1 MGKLFNKNVEEMT
14 REESHLLIAYQ
25 MFEQIRGQT
34 VGEIKRAREFI
45 ADVRI
50 EVFN

>member
-1 MGKLFNKNVEEMT
+1 MS

-34 VGEIKRAREFI
+34 VDEIKRGREFI
-45 ADVRI
+45 AEVRV
-50 EVFN
+50 EVFNK

>member
-1 MGKLFNKNVEEMT
+1 MT

-25 MFEQIRGQT
+25 MFEQIRGQA
-34 VGEIKRAREFI
+34 VGDLKRASEFI
-45 ADVRI
+45 AEVWV